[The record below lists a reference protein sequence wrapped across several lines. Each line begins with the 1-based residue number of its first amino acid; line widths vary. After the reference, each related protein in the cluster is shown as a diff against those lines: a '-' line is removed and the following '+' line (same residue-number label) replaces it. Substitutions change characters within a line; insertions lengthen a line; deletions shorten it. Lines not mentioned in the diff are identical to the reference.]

1 METQVKVNGQV
12 IILADTKPLH
22 QEGYCQWK
30 NVNTGEI
37 WNVDGSKAAVCYN
50 AEIAEAQGPITFL
63 SPTFGDT
70 KDIRVKS
77 HFDDII
83 QVVECWKD
91 GKSTIHTIVEGIDTR
106 LEENQIKYW
115 NDTKDGQPFMVIFE
129 KGVGYVPSC
138 GTAAVA
144 LSLHTGQNIIRC
156 HGGEYRIDKQYY
168 RWTMEAKNI
177 S

>member
-1 METQVKVNGQV
+1 
-12 IILADTKPLH
+12 
-22 QEGYCQWK
+22 
-30 NVNTGEI
+30 
-37 WNVDGSKAAVCYN
+37 
-50 AEIAEAQGPITFL
+50 
-63 SPTFGDT
+63 
-70 KDIRVKS
+70 
-77 HFDDII
+77 
-83 QVVECWKD
+83 
-91 GKSTIHTIVEGIDTR
+91 
-106 LEENQIKYW
+106 
-115 NDTKDGQPFMVIFE
+115 MVIFE